1 MARPVLGFFTLV
13 IIVLAVWL
21 GWSNKVATHKLMTG
35 SNIGEVEHIL
45 TDVHHAV
52 LYTPVHRLAFS
63 LYANSL
69 AAKQIEVLFETAQ
82 KVTVDSCSY
91 RSPQIVLII
100 GESFAKTIP
109 SFMAISRKP
118 LHGRWL
124 CKRRGF

>member
-1 MARPVLGFFTLV
+1 MLLLILVHIALFYIHKIFLSHVRLRKEIVDVARPVLGFFALMV
-13 IIVLAVWL
+13 IVLAVWL

-45 TDVHHAV
+45 TDAHHAV

-82 KVTVDSCSY
+82 
-91 RSPQIVLII
+91 R
-100 GESFAKTIP
+100 
-109 SFMAISRKP
+109 
-118 LHGRWL
+118 
-124 CKRRGF
+124 